1 MSYDSN
7 FTPLFLKLLG
17 KLDKPVRDRVL
28 TAVAEVVKDPR
39 RGSQLVFSRQ
49 VCYKWKVGDYRMI
62 YRIDARRKA
71 VTFIIVD
78 HRSRIY
84 KHHRL

>member
-1 MSYDSN
+1 MSYDSE

-17 KLDKPVRDRVL
+17 KIDKQVKERVL
-28 TAVAEVVKDPR
+28 TAITEVVRDPK

-49 VCYKWKVGDYRMI
+49 VCFKWKVGDYRMI
-62 YRIDARRKA
+62 YRIDARKKV
-71 VTFIIVD
+71 VTFIIID

-84 KHHRL
+84 KHHGL

>member
-1 MSYDSN
+1 MSYDSE

-17 KLDKPVRDRVL
+17 KLDKQVRERVL
-28 TAVAEVVKDPR
+28 NAIAEVVKDPK

-49 VCYKWKVGDYRMI
+49 VCFKWKIGDYRMI
-62 YRIDARRKA
+62 YKIDARRKT
-71 VTFIIVD
+71 VTFIVVD

-84 KHHRL
+84 ERHML